1 MNYSAIETFLELV
14 RTRNITKTA
23 ELLYVSQSTV
33 SSRLKSLEEELGYQL
48 LIRAKGHREVR
59 LTRQGIAFIPLA
71 ERWKN
76 LFEETEGIKRNT
88 LSTVRIAVSES
99 TYYSLITPFLQDIF
113 ERIPTMRVSVQICDS
128 AYIYDLVEE
137 NLVDFGFASYESLR
151 PDMSCRCVEE
161 DPLCIIRYA
170 ETPQPVQR
178 IRPDQ
183 LDPKNEIRFTGGH
196 FDGMNLWREKW
207 FGHNME
213 NALEVNTCRGIVPFM
228 HRSERWVISPLSIS
242 ALLAEEMPLQIY
254 ELEDPP
260 QPWRVYMLKKI
271 KTHTDATEVCRI
283 FEKELNAFLDKRKE
297 GSSANSLIGGTQ

>member
-1 MNYSAIETFLELV
+1 MNYNAVATFLELV

-59 LTRQGIAFIPLA
+59 LTRQGMAFIPLA

-76 LFEETEGIKRNT
+76 LFEETEGIKQNT

-99 TYYSLITPFLQDIF
+99 TYYTLITPFLKEFFD
-113 ERIPTMRVSVQICDS
+113 RIPKVRVSVQICDS
-128 AYIYDLVEE
+128 AHIYDLVEG

-151 PDMSCRCVEE
+151 PEISCRCVEE

-170 ETPQPVQR
+170 ENPGPIQR

-183 LDPKNEIRFTGGH
+183 LDPEQEIRFTGGH

-207 FGHNME
+207 FGHNLE
-213 NALEVNTCRGIVPFM
+213 NTLEVNTCRGIVPFM
-228 HRSERWVISPLSIS
+228 HRSQRWIISPLAIS
-242 ALLAEEMPLQIY
+242 TLLAEEMPLQIY

-260 QPWRVYMLKKI
+260 QPWRVYLLKKI
-271 KTHTDATEVCRI
+271 KTRADTTEVCRI
-283 FEKELNAFLDKRKE
+283 FEKELLSFLETRKQNVSE
-297 GSSANSLIGGTQ
+297 NSTIGGTQ

>member
-1 MNYSAIETFLELV
+1 MNYTTIETFLEVV

-33 SSRLKSLEEELGYQL
+33 SSRLKNLEEELGYQL

-76 LFEETEGIKRNT
+76 LFEETEGIKSNA

-99 TYYSLITPFLQDIF
+99 TYYTMITPFLQEVF
-113 ERIPTMRVSVQICDS
+113 LKLPHVRISVQICDS

-151 PDMSCRCVEE
+151 PEISCRCIEE
-161 DPLCIIRYA
+161 DPLCIICYA
-170 ETPQPVQR
+170 EEAQPIRR

-183 LDPKNEIRFTGGH
+183 LDPRKEIRFTGGH

-207 FGHNME
+207 FGYNQE
-213 NALEVNTCRGIVPFM
+213 NVLEVNTCRGIVPFLY
-228 HRSERWVISPLSIS
+228 RTDRWIISPLTIS
-242 ALLAEEMPLQIY
+242 DILSKEIPLQIY

-260 QPWRVYMLKKI
+260 QPWRMYLLKKI
-271 KTHTDATEVCRI
+271 KTRTHVTEVCRL
-283 FEKELNAFLDKRKE
+283 FEEELLAYLEDRKKNRPD
-297 GSSANSLIGGTQ
+297 SPFIGGT